1 MSVSYNPDYRPSD
14 PPQVGSQ
21 QFNNGYGSSQPQNGT
36 GSGQP
41 GYGQSGYGQS
51 ADYGYS
57 QQAYGQ
63 QSYGQQSGY
72 DYGQQGAY
80 SQPNSYGG
88 YSQPGAY
95 GTYSQ
100 QNAYGYS
107 QPVTYGA
114 PMMLVRPKP
123 NALAVWSMWMGIIG
137 LGGGL
142 ICGLFSIIPII
153 GYLFAFIAMFLWI
166 APILAVI
173 FGHLAHSKI
182 KKTGEDGR
190 GQATAGLV
198 MGYIGIGFAILMA
211 IFVIGIIGLGFF
223 AAGMGY

>member
-21 QFNNGYGSSQPQNGT
+21 QFNNGYGSSQPQNGS

-41 GYGQSGYGQS
+41 GYGQSGYGQSGYGQS

-57 QQAYGQ
+57 QQA
-63 QSYGQQSGY
+63 
-72 DYGQQGAY
+72 YGQQGAY

-95 GTYSQ
+95 GTDSQ

-123 NALAVWSMWMGIIG
+123 NTLAVWSMWMGIIG

-198 MGYIGIGFAILMA
+198 MGYIGIGFVILMA
-211 IFVIGIIGLGFF
+211 VFVIGIIGLGFF